1 MINAFR
7 IMFSLIYLTIGGL
20 AVFAVSYFIIWVF
33 GLAEQASLVM
43 AALAILYV
51 AWIII
56 NLTPIGDKFQD
67 LTLNTRRPS
76 PREKEKLDRIVADLK
91 LRAQN
96 VPVARFPE
104 PRLRMVS
111 DETPNAMAFGTHS
124 VAMTTGMLKADEDQ
138 ARAVFA
144 HELGH
149 LANRDVHFLSLK
161 IAALHLPLIIWNW
174 ICRPVLRMF
183 TAGLADGSDGSFIW
197 AGLTLILII
206 FLLPFFIFG
215 FIGIV
220 TLRMTGW
227 FERLLSQPTEY
238 KADEYS
244 VKLTQDRGLPN
255 FLDAIAPLD
264 STPQGAF
271 LAAYVRSHPPT
282 ELRHAKAEEVLSGLG
297 RAARARA

>member
-20 AVFAVSYFIIWVF
+20 AVFAISYSIVWVF
-33 GLAEQASLVM
+33 GLAAQAYLVIVT
-43 AALAILYV
+43 LAILYV
-51 AWIII
+51 AWIVI

-111 DETPNAMAFGTHS
+111 DEAPNAMAFGTHS
-124 VAMTTGMLKADEDQ
+124 IAMTTGMLKANEDQ

-161 IAALHLPLIIWNW
+161 IAALHLPLMIWNW
-174 ICRPVLRMF
+174 ICRPVLRMLS
-183 TAGLADGSDGSFIW
+183 AGGSDGSFMWI
-197 AGLTLILII
+197 GLMLILII

-215 FIGIV
+215 FVGIL

-282 ELRHAKAEEVLSGLG
+282 ELRHAKAEEILNGLG
-297 RAARARA
+297 RPARARA